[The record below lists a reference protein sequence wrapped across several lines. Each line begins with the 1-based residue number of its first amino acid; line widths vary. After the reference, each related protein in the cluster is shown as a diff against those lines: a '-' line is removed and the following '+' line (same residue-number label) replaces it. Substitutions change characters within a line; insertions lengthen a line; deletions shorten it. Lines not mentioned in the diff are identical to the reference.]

1 MNVEL
6 VEPVLDEDDE
16 YKYYQAEG
24 KGIKS
29 WTDEGNEV
37 YIVKR
42 IPERSKKERKLS
54 KLLEKKPCSIFI
66 SLGEKLNAYLLS
78 SKRGSSVEESLYI
91 MTDFSDPRPLKGL
104 CIIQDDKKDKKE
116 DLYYLAFDT
125 DWNNIDDGNFEE
137 IFAHEL
143 SHLWLYLLG
152 FDSGKMRSNV
162 YHCITGMTDPCT
174 AFMEGLGNSLEI
186 VSYENGLEELAEEK
200 FGGLW
205 DCGLDINAFLS
216 NRETQL
222 RYWLVKNNR
231 MIYQK
236 MLPDIENYDDY
247 IKLHIDHI
255 TSSAFLP
262 EMVKAGGQILASEGC
277 ISTIFYYLYNEDA
290 FREFKD
296 DDFYQK
302 FDTKKNEL
310 TSLENLYLK
319 ILYTMTN
326 IDFEKSEQPMIDFIV
341 KYGESFP
348 DEKEVLYRTFLE
360 LTHYTT
366 VSKEAQKLFSDFY
379 LTGRRAKIE
388 KFKVQYKN
396 VIKFKE
402 KILSGVISGKLALDD
417 ALLPQ
422 VWVENTS
429 CKIPPCPWMLE
440 RKVNFRFDLNTA
452 TLIDF
457 MSITLMNINKAR
469 QILQTRKEIQ
479 GFKSLHEFEKEFSD
493 EASSLVEL
501 G

>member
-1 MNVEL
+1 MKVEL
-6 VEPVLDEDDE
+6 VEPVLDEEGE
-16 YKYYQAEG
+16 YKYYQTEG

-29 WTDEGNEV
+29 WTGEGNEV

-42 IPERSKKERKLS
+42 ISKGSEKERKLM
-54 KLLEKKPCSIFI
+54 KLLDRKPCSIFM
-66 SLGEKLNAYLLS
+66 SLGEKLNEYIL
-78 SKRGSSVEESLYI
+78 GSDRTSNVEESLYI

-104 CIIQDDKKDKKE
+104 CILEDGKKE
-116 DLYYLAFDT
+116 EKEELFYIAFNTEWD
-125 DWNNIDDGNFEE
+125 NIDDGNFEE
-137 IFAHEL
+137 IFGHEL
-143 SHLWLYLLG
+143 SHLWLYVLG
-152 FDSGKMRSNV
+152 FDSEKMRSNV

-186 VSYENGLEELAEEK
+186 VSYENGLEDLAEEK

-231 MIYQK
+231 MVYHK

-262 EMVKAGGQILASEGC
+262 EMVKTGGQILASEGC

-290 FREFKD
+290 FREFQD

-302 FDTKKNEL
+302 FDTKKSEL
-310 TSLENLYLK
+310 TSLESLYLK
-319 ILYTMTN
+319 ILYTMTY
-326 IDFEKSEQPMIDFIV
+326 IDFEKSQQPMIDFIGT
-341 KYGESFP
+341 YGELFP
-348 DEKEVLYRTFLE
+348 KEKEVLYRTFLE

-379 LTGRRAKIE
+379 LTGRRAEIE
-388 KFKVQYKN
+388 KFKAQYKD
-396 VIKFKE
+396 IMRFKE
-402 KILSGVISGKLALDD
+402 KILNAVLSDELALD
-417 ALLPQ
+417 AAVPSQ
-422 VWVENTS
+422 IWVENTS

-440 RKVNFRFDLNTA
+440 RKMNFRFDLNTA

-457 MSITLMNINKAR
+457 LSITNMDIDKGR
-469 QILQTRKEIQ
+469 QILETRKEKQ
-479 GFKSLHEFEKEFSD
+479 GFKSLHEFEEEFPE
-493 EASSLVEL
+493 EASTLV
-501 G
+501 GFG